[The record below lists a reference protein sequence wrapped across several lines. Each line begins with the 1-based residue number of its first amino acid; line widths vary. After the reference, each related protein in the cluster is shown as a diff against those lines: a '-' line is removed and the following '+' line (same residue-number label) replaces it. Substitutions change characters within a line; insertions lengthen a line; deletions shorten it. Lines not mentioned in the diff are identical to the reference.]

1 MKTLQFECRLL
12 TDVILRQSAATV
24 GNGSTLD
31 FIPGGNFLG
40 IVAVYYDEFSPE
52 DALTVFHS
60 GRVRFGD
67 AHPVAGDG
75 SVRSLHVP
83 ASMFY
88 PKTGRANETLYI
100 HHFYNRADDKL
111 GLGGGPQQLKQCRR
125 GFYAFQSGIGIP
137 ADTPT
142 GYALKS
148 AYDRD
153 LRRSEDSKMYGY
165 ESLEKG
171 TKFLLEVEVDD
182 DRLADKIAELL
193 TGVHRIGRSRTA
205 QYGLVELREK
215 DFRNVVGNNTSSLVT
230 VYADG
235 RLIFLDAD
243 GEPTFRPTAK
253 DLGVEGGEIDWG
265 RSQVRTFQY
274 APWNGKRL
282 TRDAD
287 RIGIEKG
294 SVFVISGGKVTGT
307 GYVGSYRNEGF
318 GRVIY
323 CPEFLESK
331 GENGRAD
338 YVLQESADADKPKK
352 TNLKDTPFV
361 LRESTNANT
370 KPDKTDLKGTPLLQF
385 VDKASIREK
394 AEEFIYSQVNEF
406 VSKYA
411 GKFRGERFASQW
423 GSIRTLAVQY
433 PKYDEIVY
441 QLFDKKEESTHGKD
455 NHPETKH
462 FAYLTHGVAAE
473 QWEKSRRK
481 ELLRKFIEDIHE
493 QEKEY
498 GDIVREALVNLA
510 SEMAKNADNERD

>member
-40 IVAVYYDEFSPE
+40 IVAAHYDEFSPE
-52 DALTVFHS
+52 DATTVFHS

-88 PKTGRANETLYI
+88 PKTGKASETLYI
-100 HHFYNRADDKL
+100 HHFYNRADDNL

-125 GFYAFQSGIGIP
+125 GFYKFDKGVGTPAVIP
-137 ADTPT
+137 TS
-142 GYALKS
+142 YALKS

-182 DRLADKIAELL
+182 DGLAGRIAELL

-205 QYGLVELREK
+205 QYGLVELHEK
-215 DFRNVVGNNTSSLVT
+215 AFKNVTGNISSSLIT

-253 DLGVEGGEIDWG
+253 DLGIEGGEIDWE

-274 APWNGKRL
+274 APWNGKRM
-282 TRDAD
+282 TRDTD
-287 RIGIEKG
+287 RTGIEKG

-318 GRVIY
+318 GKVIY

-331 GENGRAD
+331 GDNGRAV
-338 YVLQESADADKPKK
+338 Y
-352 TNLKDTPFV
+352 V
-361 LRESTNANT
+361 LREPADATPAS
-370 KPDKTDLKGTPLLQF
+370 KPDKTALKGTPLLQY
-385 VDKASIREK
+385 VAEATVREE
-394 AEEFIYSQVNEF
+394 AEEFIYTQVNEF

-411 GKFRGERFASQW
+411 GKFRRDRERFASQW
-423 GSIRTLAVQY
+423 GTIRTLAVQY
-433 PKYDEIVY
+433 REHDEIVY
-441 QLFDKKEESTHGKD
+441 QLFDKTRKKIHGKD
-455 NHPETKH
+455 NQTREEHY
-462 FAYLTHGVAAE
+462 AYLTHGVADE
-473 QWEKSRRK
+473 QWKKSGRIK
-481 ELLRKFIEDIHE
+481 LLRTFIESIHKRE
-493 QEKEY
+493 NEY

-510 SEMAKNADNERD
+510 SEMAKKCRQ

>member
-40 IVAVYYDEFSPE
+40 IVAAHYDEFSPE
-52 DALTVFHS
+52 DATTVFHS

-88 PKTGRANETLYI
+88 PKTGRASETLYI
-100 HHFYNRADDKL
+100 HHFYNRSDDKL
-111 GLGGGPQQLKQCRR
+111 NDGGPQQLKQCRR
-125 GFYAFQSGIGIP
+125 GFYKFDKGVGTPAVIP
-137 ADTPT
+137 TS
-142 GYALKS
+142 YALKS

-171 TKFLLEVEVDD
+171 TKFLFEVEVDD
-182 DRLADKIAELL
+182 DRLTEKISDLL
-193 TGVHRIGRSRTA
+193 RGIHRIGRSRTA

-215 DFRNVVGNNTSSLVT
+215 AFRNVTGSDSAQFIT

-243 GEPTFRPTAK
+243 GEPTFRPTAE
-253 DLGVEGGEIDWG
+253 DLGIEGGEIDWE

-274 APWNGKRL
+274 APWNGKRM

-287 RIGIEKG
+287 RTGIEKG

-307 GYVGSYRNEGF
+307 GYVGCYRNEGF
-318 GRVIY
+318 GKVIY

-331 GENGRAD
+331 GDNGRAV
-338 YVLQESADADKPKK
+338 Y
-352 TNLKDTPFV
+352 V
-361 LRESTNANT
+361 LREPADAATAT
-370 KPDKTDLKGTPLLQF
+370 KPDKTDLEGTPLLQF
-385 VDKASIREK
+385 VAKASKREK

-423 GSIRTLAVQY
+423 GTIRTLAVQY
-433 PKYDEIVY
+433 PTYSEIVY
-441 QLFDKKEESTHGKD
+441 QLFDKTRKKTHGKD
-455 NHPETKH
+455 NQTREEPY
-462 FAYLTHGVAAE
+462 AYLTHGVAAE
-473 QWEKSRRK
+473 QWKKGRRK
-481 ELLRKFIEDIHE
+481 ELLKEFIDGIHK
-493 QEKEY
+493 QEGQY

-510 SEMAKNADNERD
+510 SEMAKKCRQ

>member
-24 GNGSTLD
+24 GNSSTLD

-40 IVAVYYDEFSPE
+40 IVAAHYDEFSPE
-52 DALTVFHS
+52 DATTVFHS

-88 PKTGRANETLYI
+88 PKTGRASETLYI
-100 HHFYNRADDKL
+100 HHFYNRADDRQND
-111 GLGGGPQQLKQCRR
+111 GGPQQLKQCRR
-125 GFYAFQSGIGIP
+125 GFYAFSDGAGIP
-137 ADTPT
+137 AVTPT

-148 AYDRD
+148 AYDRS

-182 DRLADKIAELL
+182 DRLAGSIAELL

-215 DFRNVVGNNTSSLVT
+215 DFRNVEGNRASQLVT

-243 GEPTFRPTAK
+243 GEPTFRPTAE
-253 DLGVEGGEIDWG
+253 DLGIEGGEIDWG
-265 RSQVRTFQY
+265 LSQVRTFQY
-274 APWNGKRL
+274 APWNGKRM
-282 TRDAD
+282 TRDAE
-287 RIGIEKG
+287 RTGIEKG
-294 SVFVISGGKVTGT
+294 SVFVINGGKVTGT

-318 GRVIY
+318 GKVIY

-331 GENGRAD
+331 GDNGRAV
-338 YVLQESADADKPKK
+338 YVLRESADAAI
-352 TNLKDTPFV
+352 
-361 LRESTNANT
+361 ET
-370 KPDKTDLKGTPLLQF
+370 KPDKNALEGTPLLQY
-385 VDKASIREK
+385 VAKASKREK

-406 VSKYA
+406 VSENAK
-411 GKFRGERFASQW
+411 KFRGERFASQW

-433 PKYDEIVY
+433 PKYDEIVN
-441 QLFDKKEESTHGKD
+441 QLFDKMKITGHGKD
-455 NHPETKH
+455 NQIKREPD
-462 FAYLTHGVAAE
+462 AYLTHGVAAE
-473 QWEKSRRK
+473 QWKKGRRR
-481 ELLRKFIEDIHE
+481 ELLRKFIEGIHE
-493 QEKEY
+493 QENKY

-510 SEMAKNADNERD
+510 SEMAKKCRQ

>member
-31 FIPGGNFLG
+31 FIPGNNFLG
-40 IVAVYYDEFSPE
+40 IVAAHYDEFSPE
-52 DALTVFHS
+52 DATTVFHS

-67 AHPVAGDG
+67 AHPVADDG

-88 PKTGRANETLYI
+88 PKTGKASETLYI
-100 HHFYNRADDKL
+100 HHFYNRADDNL

-125 GFYAFQSGIGIP
+125 GFYEFDKGEGTPAVIP
-137 ADTPT
+137 TS
-142 GYALKS
+142 YALKS

-182 DRLADKIAELL
+182 DGLAGRIAELL

-215 DFRNVVGNNTSSLVT
+215 AFKNVTGNISSSLIT

-243 GEPTFRPTAK
+243 GEPTFRPTAE
-253 DLGVEGGEIDWG
+253 DLGIEGGEIDWE

-274 APWNGKRL
+274 APWNGKRM

-287 RIGIEKG
+287 RTGIEKG
-294 SVFVISGGKVTGT
+294 SVFVISGGTVTGT

-318 GRVIY
+318 GKVIY

-331 GENGRAD
+331 RDNGRAV
-338 YVLQESADADKPKK
+338 YVLRESADA
-352 TNLKDTPFV
+352 
-361 LRESTNANT
+361 AAAT
-370 KPDKTDLKGTPLLQF
+370 KPDKTALEGTPLLQF
-385 VDKASIREK
+385 VAKASMREK

-423 GSIRTLAVQY
+423 GSIRMLAVQHSTY
-433 PKYDEIVY
+433 SEIVY
-441 QLFDKKEESTHGKD
+441 QLFDKQKTTKHGKD
-455 NHPETKH
+455 NQKKDEPD
-462 FAYLTHGVAAE
+462 AYLTHGVAAE
-473 QWEKSRRK
+473 QWKKGGRIK
-481 ELLRKFIEDIHE
+481 LLRDFIDGIH
-493 QEKEY
+493 KESQY

-510 SEMAKNADNERD
+510 SEMAKKCRLSESHASSLADDRA

>member
-31 FIPGGNFLG
+31 FIPGNNFLG
-40 IVAVYYDEFSPE
+40 IVAAHYDEFSPE
-52 DALTVFHS
+52 DATTVFHS

-67 AHPVAGDG
+67 AHPVANEKRL
-75 SVRSLHVP
+75 VRSLHVP

-88 PKTGRANETLYI
+88 PKTGKASETLYI
-100 HHFYNRADDKL
+100 HHFYNRADDNL

-125 GFYAFQSGIGIP
+125 GFYAFQGDIGFP
-137 ADTPT
+137 AATPT

-148 AYDRD
+148 AYDRK

-171 TKFLLEVEVDD
+171 TRFLLEVEVDD
-182 DRLADKIAELL
+182 DGLAGRIAELL

-205 QYGLVELREK
+205 QYGLVDLHEK
-215 DFRNVVGNNTSSLVT
+215 AFKNVTGNISSSLIT

-253 DLGVEGGEIDWG
+253 DLGVEGGEIDWE

-274 APWNGKRL
+274 APWSGKRM

-287 RIGIEKG
+287 RTGIEKG
-294 SVFVISGGKVTGT
+294 SVFVINGGKVTGT

-331 GENGRAD
+331 GENGKAV
-338 YVLQESADADKPKK
+338 Y
-352 TNLKDTPFV
+352 V
-361 LRESTNANT
+361 LRESAVAATGT
-370 KPDKTDLKGTPLLQF
+370 KHDKTYLEGTPLLQF
-385 VDKASIREK
+385 VAKASKREK
-394 AEEFIYSQVNEF
+394 AEVFIYSKVNEF
-406 VSKYA
+406 VNKNA
-411 GKFRGERFASQW
+411 KNFRGERFASQW

-433 PKYDEIVY
+433 PTYSEIVY
-441 QLFDKKEESTHGKD
+441 QLFDKQKTTKHGKD
-455 NHPETKH
+455 NQRNEEPD
-462 FAYLTHGVAAE
+462 AYLTHGVATE
-473 QWEKSRRK
+473 QWKKGGRIK
-481 ELLRKFIEDIHE
+481 LLREFIEGIHE

-510 SEMAKNADNERD
+510 SEMAKKCRLSESHTSSLADDRA